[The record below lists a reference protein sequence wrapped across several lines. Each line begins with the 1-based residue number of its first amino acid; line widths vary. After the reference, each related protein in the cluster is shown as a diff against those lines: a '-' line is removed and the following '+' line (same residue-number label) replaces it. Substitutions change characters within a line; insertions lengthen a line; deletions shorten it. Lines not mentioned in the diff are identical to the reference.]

1 MFDVGWQELF
11 IIGLVAIVVIGPKDL
26 PRVLRTVTL
35 GIRKV
40 RSMARDF
47 QDGLEELARDADLQ
61 ELRKEIEDGVGG
73 DLQDEIESIGDP
85 ARDIEESVREIGDT
99 LNEPET
105 PKVSSA
111 ATETATGETPAA
123 ETASAE
129 TVAAETP
136 AAETPSDGAD
146 EKEKKTGGAA

>member
-40 RSMARDF
+40 RGMARDF

-73 DLQDEIESIGDP
+73 DLQDELESIGDP
-85 ARDIEESVREIGDT
+85 ARDVEESVREIGEALD
-99 LNEPET
+99 EPEIS
-105 PKVSSA
+105 KISSA
-111 ATETATGETPAA
+111 TAETSTAETAAA
-123 ETASAE
+123 ETA
-129 TVAAETP
+129 
-136 AAETPSDGAD
+136 AAETPSDAA
-146 EKEKKTGGAA
+146 EEKKTGGAA

>member
-1 MFDVGWQELF
+1 MFDVGWQELL

-40 RSMARDF
+40 RGMARDF

-73 DLQDEIESIGDP
+73 DLQDELESIGDP

-111 ATETATGETPAA
+111 PA
-123 ETASAE
+123 ETAPAE
-129 TVAAETP
+129 TAAAETP
-136 AAETPSDGAD
+136 AAETSSEAA
-146 EKEKKTGGAA
+146 EEKKTGGAA